1 LEKVLRVL
9 NNLGSDSDHLVV
21 AIGPGIHSCCYRRA
35 DLISENIKQAE
46 EGGILT
52 SNIIVADD
60 CTSCSQRDGKYLFF
74 SHQRSKKTG
83 EKEGRFIAAVAISK
97 AGR

>member
-1 LEKVLRVL
+1 MGL
-9 NNLGSDSDHLVV
+9 DSSNLVV

-35 DLISENIKQAE
+35 DLVSENIKQAE

-60 CTSCSQRDGKYLFF
+60 CTSW
-74 SHQRSKKTG
+74 
-83 EKEGRFIAAVAISK
+83 
-97 AGR
+97 